1 MQLEAVVKNLI
12 KALNSLMS
20 YPLSLRN
27 PEPISHKCPTTHPWS
42 TLNQSDISQLLKWDV
57 MLFTSNNIN

>member
-12 KALNSLMS
+12 KALNSLTS

-27 PEPISHKCPTTHPWS
+27 PEPTPHKCPTTNPWC
-42 TLNQSDISQLLKWDV
+42 TLNQSDIYLLLKWDV